1 MGPDTGIMN
10 TVLQT
15 FLTKISIGVGVVGA
29 DARGLL
35 GILATMELLLVALWW
50 AYSGNEALSRLL
62 RKVLTIFFFIW
73 VIDNYSYILTWIT
86 DGFVWTGEKAAGGA
100 AVDINDPSGIL
111 WAGLQVAKPILEHA
125 KAQASFFGSFF
136 DGLVS
141 LLSAFIICFAYFIL
155 AFQIFLT
162 RIEFAL
168 ISTLGL
174 ILVPFGV
181 FKYTAFMAEKVFGAV
196 ISFGVKLMVLAFVVS
211 VGFPLMQTLSLPP
224 DPSWVEMLSVMFGS
238 LAMALLSIHAPGVAS
253 GLLNG
258 GPSLTAGS
266 AAGAGVAI
274 GAAGATTLLGAAGA
288 TAVAKGAAGTG
299 VEAVKLTAT
308 AANGAGRAAVD
319 GSKAFASGGVS
330 MAKGAMS
337 AAGSG
342 AALYQAGPLNGT
354 RRVVSGVVGDQAGK
368 AKSFYDKKMEQVQ
381 KTRKAMKDNLA
392 SSYEAGKDRIN
403 QYLEPRKEAEK
414 GSDAAEESRSSEK
427 SDAFDAEKGRGRKG
441 NTDSESTD
449 REGNNS
455 QKSSNSKGRGLSRTA
470 YAAQTA
476 ANATHSSQPSGGTH
490 VKVRDER
497 DD

>member
-1 MGPDTGIMN
+1 MN

-15 FLTKISIGVGVVGA
+15 FLSKIAIGVGVVGA

-35 GILATMELLLVALWW
+35 GILATMELILVALWW

-73 VIDNYSYILTWIT
+73 VIDNYSFILTWVT
-86 DGFVWTGEKAAGGA
+86 DGFVFTGEKAAGGA

-181 FKYTAFMAEKVFGAV
+181 FKYTSFMAEKVFGAV

-211 VGFPLMQTLSLPP
+211 VGFPLMQTLSLPS

-266 AAGAGVAI
+266 AAGAGVAVAAGGAGTLLGGYAAAKI
-274 GAAGATTLLGAAGA
+274 GTGAVGTGVAATHAATSGLGGVHGLVDAGRQAASNGSGPSAAIGKYSKVAGATSGTVGAVFRGAA
-288 TAVAKGAAGTG
+288 KAGIASPVTTMK
-299 VEAVKLTAT
+299 ENLADSYKQ
-308 AANGAGRAAVD
+308 GRARV
-319 GSKAFASGGVS
+319 GNYISTPNQTENTKKASE
-330 MAKGAMS
+330 
-337 AAGSG
+337 
-342 AALYQAGPLNGT
+342 GT
-354 RRVVSGVVGDQAGK
+354 
-368 AKSFYDKKMEQVQ
+368 
-381 KTRKAMKDNLA
+381 
-392 SSYEAGKDRIN
+392 
-403 QYLEPRKEAEK
+403 EK
-414 GSDAAEESRSSEK
+414 RQPSSEK
-427 SDAFDAEKGRGRKG
+427 GEGSNRNSGAKQKRTEEFDAEEGRGERG
-441 NTDSESTD
+441 S
-449 REGNNS
+449 
-455 QKSSNSKGRGLSRTA
+455 SKGRSGSKGGNTSNRSGGNPFSRTA

-476 ANATHSSQPSGGTH
+476 ASGVHSSQPAAGTQ

>member
-1 MGPDTGIMN
+1 MN
-10 TVLQT
+10 IVLQT
-15 FLTKISIGVGVVGA
+15 FLDKIAIGVGVVGT

-35 GILATMELLLVALWW
+35 GILATMELILVALWW

-73 VIDNYSYILTWIT
+73 VIDNYSYILTWVT

-100 AVDINDPSGIL
+100 AVDINDPSGIV
-111 WAGLQVAKPILEHA
+111 WSGLQVAKPILEHA

-181 FKYTAFMAEKVFGAV
+181 FKYTSFMAEKVFGAV

-238 LAMALLSIHAPGVAS
+238 LAIALLSIHAPGVAS

-266 AAGAGVAI
+266 AAGAGVAVAGGGAATLLGGYGAAKI
-274 GAAGATTLLGAAGA
+274 GAATI
-288 TAVAKGAAGTG
+288 GTG
-299 VEAVKLTAT
+299 VAATQTASAAVGGVHGLVD
-308 AANGAGRAAVD
+308 AGRQAASN
-319 GSKAFASGGVS
+319 GSGPSAAIGKYSKVAGAASGTV
-330 MAKGAMS
+330 
-337 AAGSG
+337 G
-342 AALYQAGPLNGT
+342 AAFRGATKAGLGSP
-354 RRVVSGVVGDQAGK
+354 VA
-368 AKSFYDKKMEQVQ
+368 
-381 KTRKAMKDNLA
+381 AMKDTLA
-392 SSYEAGKDRIN
+392 DSYTHGRHRVANYISTPSQPDNTKKASEGAERRQPSG
-403 QYLEPRKEAEK
+403 EK
-414 GSDAAEESRSSEK
+414 GESSNQNSGAKAKNIEE
-427 SDAFDAEKGRGRKG
+427 FDAEEGRGGRGSSSKH
-441 NTDSESTD
+441 SRSKA
-449 REGNNS
+449 GNNS
-455 QKSSNSKGRGLSRTA
+455 QESSNRSGGNPFSRTA

-476 ANATHSSQPSGGTH
+476 ANGVHSSQPAAGTQ

>member
-35 GILATMELLLVALWW
+35 GILATMELILVALWW

-181 FKYTAFMAEKVFGAV
+181 FKYTSFMAEKVFGAV

-266 AAGAGVAI
+266 AAGAGVAL

-288 TAVAKGAAGTG
+288 AAVARGAAGTG
-299 VEAVKLTAT
+299 VAAT
-308 AANGAGRAAVD
+308 QAATQSLGGVHGLVDAGRQAASN
-319 GSKAFASGGVS
+319 GSGP
-330 MAKGAMS
+330 S
-337 AAGSG
+337 AAIGKYSKVAGATSG
-342 AALYQAGPLNGT
+342 T
-354 RRVVSGVVGDQAGK
+354 VGAVFRGLGK
-368 AKSFYDKKMEQVQ
+368 AGLGSPL
-381 KTRKAMKDNLA
+381 TTMKDGLA
-392 SSYEAGKDRIN
+392 DSY
-403 QYLEPRKEAEK
+403 KEGRHRVSNYISGPAQT
-414 GSDAAEESRSSEK
+414 ESTKRASEGSEK
-427 SDAFDAEKGRGRKG
+427 RQPASETGGNSSQSARAKTTNTEEFDAEEGRGRKG
-441 NTDSESTD
+441 KTDDDSKDSK
-449 REGNNS
+449 GNNS
-455 QKSSNSKGRGLSRTA
+455 QKSSNSRERGFSRTA

>member
-1 MGPDTGIMN
+1 MNPDTGIMN
-10 TVLQT
+10 IVLQT
-15 FLTKISIGVGVVGA
+15 FLDKIAIGVGVVGTA
-29 DARGLL
+29 ARGLL
-35 GILATMELLLVALWW
+35 GILAKMELILVALWW

-73 VIDNYSYILTWIT
+73 VIDNYSYILTWVT

-181 FKYTAFMAEKVFGAV
+181 FKYTSFMAEKVFGAV

-211 VGFPLMQTLSLPP
+211 VGFPLMQSLSLPP

-266 AAGAGVAI
+266 AAGAGIAVAGG
-274 GAAGATTLLGAAGA
+274 GAATLLGGYGAWKTGAATANLTKQAAYGA
-288 TAVAKGAAGTG
+288 T
-299 VEAVKLTAT
+299 
-308 AANGAGRAAVD
+308 NAAVD
-319 GSKAFASGGVS
+319 GSKALASGGAAI
-330 MAKGAMS
+330 AKGGFS
-337 AAGSG
+337 TAGSG
-342 AALYQAGPLNGT
+342 AALYQAGPVGAT
-354 RRVVSGVVGDQAGK
+354 GKIISGIAGEQTQK
-368 AKSFYDKKMEQVQ
+368 AKTFFDTKKEQAEDTKPEV
-381 KTRKAMKDNLA
+381 
-392 SSYEAGKDRIN
+392 YEVFVVTGSRAR
-403 QYLEPRKEAEK
+403 PR
-414 GSDAAEESRSSEK
+414 SLY
-427 SDAFDAEKGRGRKG
+427 
-441 NTDSESTD
+441 TV
-449 REGNNS
+449 
-455 QKSSNSKGRGLSRTA
+455 SKPLF
-470 YAAQTA
+470 
-476 ANATHSSQPSGGTH
+476 
-490 VKVRDER
+490 
-497 DD
+497 